1 MKESSFTKI
10 TQKPLFSERSFR
22 LILDGKKLKKYNGKN
37 PYNVAKKIC
46 NKLKNSIIKIELEE
60 TTKNSKKKVYGPYIG
75 YYGKIKKVMKGGEEK
90 GEELSEKNENIRK
103 RLSNSLKNENLSS
116 YSKLKAFIYKKEL
129 RENIRDLSQNE
140 KKERRMLKR
149 LSIRKLKNF
158 YKDRRN
164 KDNQE
169 KYREFKEKFDEGLKI
184 FEEGKRLFDEA
195 LETKSKE
202 KFDEAFKI
210 FTICDEKYHIP
221 DACEYIARYYI
232 RRDRYRKNGFERNTT
247 VNYVW
252 SNKII
257 SSIEKDTGKTFEYL
271 LKAFQYIRKI
281 PNIYKEIYR
290 KDKSYIRRLLWAL
303 FRHSV

>member
-22 LILDGKKLKKYNGKN
+22 LILDGKKLKKYKGKN
-37 PYNVAKKIC
+37 LYNIAKKIC
-46 NKLKNSIIKIELEE
+46 SNLKNSIIKIELEE
-60 TTKNSKKKVYGPYIG
+60 TTKNSKKNVYGPYIG
-75 YYGKIKKVMKGGEEK
+75 YYGKIKKKKMKGGEEYEVMK
-90 GEELSEKNENIRK
+90 K
-103 RLSNSLKNENLSS
+103 RLSNSLKNVNLSS
-116 YSKLKAFIYKKEL
+116 YYNLRKFIREKKL
-129 RENIRDLSQNE
+129 RENINESQRGILSQNE

-158 YKDRRN
+158 CKSKRN

-169 KYREFKEKFDEGLKI
+169 KDREFKEKFDEGLQI
-184 FEEGKRLFDEA
+184 FKEGKILFDEA
-195 LETKSKE
+195 LKEKSKE

-210 FTICDEKYHIP
+210 FTICDEQYHIP

-232 RRDRYRKNGFERNTT
+232 RRDRHCKNGSEHYTT
-247 VNYVW
+247 LDYIW

-257 SSIEKDTGKTFEYL
+257 SSIEKDDDKTMKYL
-271 LKAFQYIRKI
+271 LKAFQYIREI
-281 PNIYKEIYR
+281 PNKYKIIYGI
-290 KDKSYIRRLLWAL
+290 DNSYIRRLLWGL

>member
-1 MKESSFTKI
+1 MKESLTKI
-10 TQKPLFSERSFR
+10 TPKPLFSERSFR
-22 LILDGKKLKKYNGKN
+22 LILDGKKLKNYKGKN
-37 PYNVAKKIC
+37 PYNLAKKIC
-46 NKLKNSIIKIELEE
+46 SKLKNSIIKIELEE
-60 TTKNSKKKVYGPYIG
+60 TTKNSKKKVYRPYIG
-75 YYGKIKKVMKGGEEK
+75 YYGKIKKKEMKGGEEY
-90 GEELSEKNENIRK
+90 EVMRK

-164 KDNQE
+164 QE
-169 KYREFKEKFDEGLKI
+169 KNRKFKEKFDEGLQI
-184 FEEGKRLFDEA
+184 FKEGKILFDDA
-195 LETKSKE
+195 LKTKSKE

-210 FTICDEKYHIP
+210 FTVCDEEYHIP
-221 DACEYIARYYI
+221 EACEYIARYYI
-232 RRDRYRKNGFERNTT
+232 RRDRYCQPGSEHYTT
-247 VNYVW
+247 VDYVW
-252 SNKII
+252 SEKII
-257 SSIEKDTGKTFEYL
+257 SSIKKDDGKTLEYL
-271 LKAFQYIRKI
+271 LKAFQYIREI

-290 KDKSYIRRLLWAL
+290 IDNSRIRKLLWAL